1 MDSELQIALIGAGI
15 AAVVLIVGYN
25 KWQERKHRR
34 QAEQAFK
41 SEHRDVLLEP
51 RAGVGLESGEREAAA
66 PRERSGQRDSSE
78 RVEPGF
84 GASEPARPF
93 RDSPVKRSEPD
104 LPEVL
109 DVRADCVIRL
119 EAIEPLDVQRVWKAQ
134 QQQLSGLS
142 KPVRWFG
149 FNDADNLWLPLGA
162 NSAGAVNW
170 FCAAM
175 QLVDRHGAIGETDF
189 MRFSG
194 GVQRVADIVVALPP
208 GLPARGETL
217 SRANE
222 LDRFCADVD
231 VQIGVN
237 LIANHKQFEG
247 SQIMQLAETH
257 GLTLVGD
264 GCFHALDGDGNTV
277 FTLTNVEPELFAAD
291 TANDVVTSALTL
303 VIDVP
308 RVANGVAA
316 FDRLMRTATDF
327 ADKLQGSIVDD
338 NRAPFGDEAADM
350 IRNQITQF
358 QERMASH
365 DIPAGSALANRLFAV

>member
-51 RAGVGLESGEREAAA
+51 RAGEGLEGGERGSST
-66 PRERSGQRDSSE
+66 PRERAAQREPSE

-84 GASEPARPF
+84 GAGEPARPF
-93 RDSPVKRSEPD
+93 REAPVKRSEPD
-104 LPEVL
+104 MPELL
-109 DVRADCVIRL
+109 DARADCVIRL

-149 FNDADNLWLPLGA
+149 FNDADNLWHPLGA
-162 NSAGAVNW
+162 NSAGAFHW
-170 FCAAM
+170 FCAAL

-194 GVQRVADIVVALPP
+194 GVQRVADLVVALPP
-208 GLPARGETL
+208 ALPARGETL
-217 SRANE
+217 GRANE

-237 LIANHKQFEG
+237 IIANAKQFEG
-247 SQIMQLAETH
+247 GQIMQLAEAH
-257 GLTLVGD
+257 GMVLAGD
-264 GCFHALDGDGNTV
+264 GCFHARDAEGNTV
-277 FTLTNVEPELFAAD
+277 FTLANVEPDLFAAE
-291 TANDVVTSALTL
+291 TASGVVTSALTL

-308 RVANGVAA
+308 RVADGVAA

-350 IRNQITQF
+350 IRSQITQF